1 MNRQMKYIIIL
12 FTLLSYLHT
21 TAQTIKGSVMDATT
35 REALQGASVFW
46 LRTSQGTTTDVNGVF
61 EIGYPTKVPASLVV
75 SYVGYAPDTIPFT
88 QQTELHIRLK
98 AASNLK
104 DVEIV
109 ETREATTFSTIDP
122 MNRQSLGIKE
132 LKKAACCNL
141 SESFEANATVDV
153 TYSDALTGTKQ
164 IKMLGLDGS
173 YTQTLLELQPG
184 IRGLSTNF
192 GLAHIPGTW
201 VQSIDITKGVGSV
214 VSGYESMSGQINI
227 ELLKPERADRF
238 HVNLYAGDWGRYES
252 NIHAGHRFN
261 KNWSTLL
268 LTHASTVANKNDFNK
283 DGFIDVATGY
293 QLGAVNRWKYE
304 NIGKLMAS
312 FGITANY
319 ENRTGGQMTYSNKA
333 DNINRSIYGVGI
345 ETKHLEGFSK
355 TALGFTGRPYKS
367 LGLMLNARTYEHT
380 SFYGFKNYNGT
391 EQSMH
396 ANLIYQTIINTSD
409 HKIKTGVSYMLDNY
423 KERYNDSGFKRMESV
438 PGVFAEYNFERL
450 NKLSLV
456 LGIRGDYHN
465 LFGMFINPRV
475 HLKINL
481 APVSVLRFSA
491 GRGMRVANVFIEQPA
506 LMASNRNVIVEEAF
520 KPEVSWNYGISFTH
534 KFKVASKNATL
545 VMDAFRTDFENQVVT
560 DLDRNAQEVH
570 LYNLKG
576 QSYANSFQAELN
588 YEPIKRFELRLA
600 YKWQDVRTTY
610 SGTLLQKPL
619 IAKDRILFNIA
630 YATRFDKWKF
640 DATAK
645 WFGQN
650 RLPNTSANP
659 DGLRMDAYSNP
670 YYTFNAQVTRGFKKF
685 EVYLGAE
692 NIFDFVQSN
701 QIIDSKNPFGNYF
714 DASMIW
720 GPVMGRVIYVGF
732 RMNVK

>member
-1 MNRQMKYIIIL
+1 MKYIIIACS
-12 FTLLSYLHT
+12 LLTFFQSS
-21 TAQTIKGSVMDATT
+21 AQSIKGSVMDDQT
-35 REALQGASVFW
+35 RQALPGASVFW
-46 LRTSQGTTTDVNGVF
+46 LNTSQGTSADANGVF
-61 EIGYPTKVPASLVV
+61 EISYPAKIPARLVISYIGYS
-75 SYVGYAPDTIPFT
+75 SDTIPFT

-98 AASNLK
+98 ASTKLK
-104 DVEIV
+104 DVEVV
-109 ETREATTFSTIDP
+109 ETKEATTFSTIDP
-122 MNRQSLGIKE
+122 LNRQSLGMKE

-173 YTQTLLELQPG
+173 YTQTLFELQPG
-184 IRGLSTNF
+184 IRGLSTNY

-227 ELLKPERADRF
+227 ELIKPEKADRF

-252 NIHAGHRFN
+252 NVHLGHRFN

-293 QLGAVNRWKYE
+293 QLGAFNRWKYE
-304 NIGKLMAS
+304 NPGKIMAS
-312 FGITANY
+312 FGINANY
-319 ENRTGGQMTYSNKA
+319 DNRTGGQMNYNNKA
-333 DNINRSIYGVGI
+333 DNDNRSVYGVGLQ
-345 ETKHLEGFSK
+345 TKHLEGFSK
-355 TALGFTGRPYKS
+355 TALGFAGRPYKS
-367 LGLMLNARTYEHT
+367 LGLMVNARTYEHDA
-380 SFYGFKNYNGT
+380 FYGFKKYNGQ
-391 EQSMH
+391 EQSVH

-409 HKIKTGVSYMLDNY
+409 HKIKTGVSYMYDNY

-438 PGVFAEYNFERL
+438 PGVFAEYNYERL
-450 NKLSLV
+450 NKLSLL
-456 LGIRGDYHN
+456 LGIRSDYHN
-465 LFGMFINPRV
+465 LYGTFINPRA

-481 APVSVLRFSA
+481 APVSVLRFSG

-506 LMASNRNVIVEEAF
+506 IMASNRKVVVEEAF

-534 KFKVASKNATL
+534 KFKVARKNATL
-545 VMDAFRTDFENQVVT
+545 VIDAFRTDFENQIIT
-560 DLDRNAQEVH
+560 DLDQNAQEIH

-576 QSYANSFQAELN
+576 QSYANSFQTELN
-588 YEPIKRFELRLA
+588 YEPIKRFEVRLA

-610 SGTLLQKPL
+610 NGSLLQKPL
-619 IAKDRILFNIA
+619 IAKDRILFNVA
-630 YATRFDKWKF
+630 YATKFDKWKF

-650 RLPNTSANP
+650 RIPNTAANP
-659 DGLRMDAYSNP
+659 DGLRMDTYSKP

-701 QIIDSKNPFGNYF
+701 QIIDSGNPFGNYF

-732 RMNVK
+732 RMSIK

>member
-1 MNRQMKYIIIL
+1 MKYILIL

-21 TAQTIKGSVMDATT
+21 TAQTIKGSVMDAST
-35 REALQGASVFW
+35 RQPLQGATVFW
-46 LRTSQGTTTDVNGVF
+46 LRTSQGTTTNQYGTF
-61 EIGYPTKVPASLVV
+61 EISYPAKVPASLVV
-75 SYVGYAPDTIPFT
+75 SYVGYVPDTIPFS
-88 QQTELHIRLK
+88 QQSELHVRLK
-98 AASNLK
+98 ASFNLK
-104 DVEIV
+104 DVEVV

-122 MNRQSLGIKE
+122 MNRQSLGVKE

-173 YTQTLLELQPG
+173 YTQTLIESQPG

-227 ELLKPERADRF
+227 ELLKPEKAERL

-252 NIHAGHRFN
+252 NIHLGHRFN

-283 DGFIDVATGY
+283 DGFVDVATGY

-304 NIGKLMAS
+304 NVGKLMAS

-319 ENRTGGQMTYSNKA
+319 ENRTGGQMSYTNKA
-333 DNINRSIYGVGI
+333 DNVNRNIYGVGI

-355 TALGFTGRPYKS
+355 TALGFSGRPYKS
-367 LGLMLNARTYEHT
+367 LGLMLNARTYEH
-380 SFYGFKNYNGT
+380 SAFYGFKNYNGQ
-391 EQSMH
+391 EQSVN

-409 HKIKTGVSYMLDNY
+409 HKIKTGVSYMYDNY
-423 KERYNDSGFKRMESV
+423 NERFNDSGFKRMESV

-450 NKLSLV
+450 NKLSLL
-456 LGIRGDYHN
+456 LGLRGDYHN
-465 LFGMFINPRV
+465 LYGTFINPRA

-481 APVSVLRFSA
+481 APVSVLRFSG

-506 LMASNRNVIVEEAF
+506 LMASNRNVIIEEAF
-520 KPEVSWNYGISFTH
+520 RPEVSWNYGISFTH
-534 KFKVASKNATL
+534 KFKVARKNATF
-545 VMDAFRTDFENQVVT
+545 VIDAFRTDFENQIVT
-560 DLDRNAQEVH
+560 DLDRNAQEVR

-576 QSYANSFQAELN
+576 QSYANSFQTELN

-619 IAKDRILFNIA
+619 IARDRVLFNMA

-650 RLPNTSANP
+650 RIPNTSANP
-659 DGLRMDAYSNP
+659 DGLRMDSYSKP
-670 YYTFNAQVTRGFKKF
+670 YYTFNTQVTRGFKKF
-685 EVYLGAE
+685 EVYIGAE
-692 NIFDFVQSN
+692 NIFDFVQTN
-701 QIIDSKNPFGNYF
+701 QIIDSNNPFGNYF

-732 RMNVK
+732 RMSIK

>member
-1 MNRQMKYIIIL
+1 MKYILIL
-12 FTLLSYLHT
+12 FTLLT
-21 TAQTIKGSVMDATT
+21 CMQARAQTIKGSVMDDDTRQALPGAT
-35 REALQGASVFW
+35 VFW
-46 LRTSQGTTTDVNGVF
+46 LNTSQGTSADVNGAF
-61 EIGYPTKVPASLVV
+61 EIAYPVKVPARLVV
-75 SYVGYAPDTIPFT
+75 SFIGYTPDTIPFAE
-88 QQTELHIRLK
+88 QTELHIRLK
-98 AASNLK
+98 PSSKLK

-109 ETREATTFSTIDP
+109 ETKEATTFSTIDP
-122 MNRQSLGIKE
+122 LNRQSLGIKE

-173 YTQTLLELQPG
+173 YTQTLFELQPG
-184 IRGLSTNF
+184 IRGLSTNY

-227 ELLKPERADRF
+227 ELLKPEKAERL
-238 HVNLYAGDWGRYES
+238 HVNLYAGDWGRFES
-252 NIHAGHRFN
+252 NVHLGHRFN
-261 KNWSTLL
+261 KQWSSLL
-268 LTHASTVANKNDFNK
+268 LTHASTVARKNDFNN

-293 QLGAVNRWKYE
+293 QMGAINRWKYE
-304 NIGKLMAS
+304 SVGKLMAS

-319 ENRTGGQMTYSNKA
+319 DNRTGGQMNYSNKA
-333 DNINRSIYGVGI
+333 DNISRSIYGVGI

-355 TALGFTGRPYKS
+355 TAFGFVGRPYKS
-367 LGLMLNARTYEHT
+367 LGLMLNARTYEHDA
-380 SFYGFKNYNGT
+380 FYGFKNYNGK
-391 EQSMH
+391 EQSVH
-396 ANLIYQTIINTSD
+396 ANLLYQTIINTSD
-409 HKIKTGVSYMLDNY
+409 HKIKTGVSYMYDNY
-423 KERYNDSGFKRMESV
+423 NERYNDSGFKRMESV

-450 NKLSLV
+450 NKLSLL

-465 LFGMFINPRV
+465 LYGTFVNPRA

-481 APVSVLRFSA
+481 APVSVLRFSG

-506 LMASNRNVIVEEAF
+506 IMASNRTVVVEEAF

-534 KFKVASKNATL
+534 KFKVARKNATF
-545 VMDAFRTDFENQVVT
+545 VVDAFRTDFENQVVT

-576 QSYANSFQAELN
+576 QSYANSFQTELN

-610 SGTLLQKPL
+610 SGSLLQKPL

-650 RLPNTSANP
+650 RIPNTSANP
-659 DGLRMDAYSNP
+659 DGLRMETTSKP
-670 YYTFNAQVTRGFKKF
+670 YYVFNTQVTRGFKKF

-692 NIFDFVQSN
+692 NIFDFVQSS
-701 QIIDSKNPFGNYF
+701 QIIDSNNPFGNYF

-732 RMNVK
+732 RMSVK